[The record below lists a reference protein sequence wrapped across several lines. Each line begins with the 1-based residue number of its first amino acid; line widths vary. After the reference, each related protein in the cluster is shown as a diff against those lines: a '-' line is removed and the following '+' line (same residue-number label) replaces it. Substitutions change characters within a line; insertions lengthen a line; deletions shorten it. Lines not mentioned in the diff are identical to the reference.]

1 MARSGGRGTT
11 RSVGELII
19 GGMILTTLAGCSLL
33 GGQDPTPVELPTP
46 TSSGSPSASGA
57 TASASASS
65 SPTAPTSLQGAFDL
79 VSSGVVRLEVAGCET
94 DGMGT
99 GFAIGPQ
106 LVVTAAHVVDGG
118 RLVRAIS
125 GTTSRSASVLGL
137 DLAADVALLRM
148 VTPIEGHEFT
158 FSAEPARV
166 GDQVAALGFPEASLL
181 TFTPGTVNGVGRKAV
196 IDGVARF
203 GLLEFDAATHP
214 GSSGGPVVRPD
225 GTVVGLVDAG
235 PQAAQGRRLAVTSA
249 TAEKTIAPWLERTS
263 PVPTKK
269 CPEALGPDG
278 KPLPP
283 SVAPGSDAA
292 QAFGTL
298 RLYFA
303 SINQGDYS
311 TALAQFVKPLP
322 LEAFSAGVE
331 SSQDDNFVVEDVT
344 RSNGKVVVWLTFTS
358 RQQAGHGPAARPKET
373 CTDWSLDYTMAP
385 HNGLWLIESTKG
397 HGQASRPC
405 AAPQATP

>member
-11 RSVGELII
+11 RSVEGMIV
-19 GGMILTTLAGCSLL
+19 GGMILTALTGCSLL
-33 GGQDPTPVELPTP
+33 GRADPTPVALPSTA
-46 TSSGSPSASGA
+46 SSGSAVASSAASASSPSASPSP
-57 TASASASS
+57 SAPA
-65 SPTAPTSLQGAFDL
+65 SLQDAFEL
-79 VSSGVVRLEVAGCET
+79 VSSGVVRLEVAGCEE

-125 GTTSRSASVLGL
+125 GTTSRSASVLGI
-137 DLAADVALLRM
+137 DVAADVALLRM
-148 VTPIEGHEFT
+148 VTPIEGHEFA
-158 FSAEPARV
+158 FSTEPARV

-214 GSSGGPVVRPD
+214 GSSGGPVIRPD

-249 TAEKTIAPWLERTS
+249 TAQKIITPWLDRTS
-263 PVPTKK
+263 PVPTTR

-311 TALAQFVKPLP
+311 TALAQFVKPIP
-322 LEAFSAGVE
+322 LKAFSAGVE
-331 SSQDDNFVVEDVT
+331 SSQDDNFAVESVK

-385 HNGLWLIESTKG
+385 HNGLWLIESTRG
-397 HGQASRPC
+397 HGTVSRPC
-405 AAPQATP
+405 AAP